1 MPGSLDEFL
10 KGKSIIE
17 LREIAKS
24 LGIQKYSLLK
34 KGELMEA
41 IRNFLGSSKEDAT
54 VLEGI
59 GKKEKGRRGRK
70 KKSEIAEVQQTFEL
84 KSEELQSKVGE
95 TNEKEEE
102 RPSEM
107 ENKEEDNIKEQTLSE
122 DIQKEEEKTEM
133 PTDVSLNEEKKTET
147 RNRG

>member
-41 IRNFLGSSKEDAT
+41 IRNFLGSSK
-54 VLEGI
+54 
-59 GKKEKGRRGRK
+59 K
-70 KKSEIAEVQQTFEL
+70 
-84 KSEELQSKVGE
+84 
-95 TNEKEEE
+95 
-102 RPSEM
+102 
-107 ENKEEDNIKEQTLSE
+107 
-122 DIQKEEEKTEM
+122 M
-133 PTDVSLNEEKKTET
+133 PQFL
-147 RNRG
+147 RA